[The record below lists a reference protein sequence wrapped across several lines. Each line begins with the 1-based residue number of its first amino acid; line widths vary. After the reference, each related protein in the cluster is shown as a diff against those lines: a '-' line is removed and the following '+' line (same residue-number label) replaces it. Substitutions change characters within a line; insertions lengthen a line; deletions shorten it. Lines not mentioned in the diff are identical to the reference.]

1 MPISIDGT
9 GTITG
14 LSAGGLPDLSITA
27 ADIADNA
34 ITTAK
39 IDSNAVTT
47 AKVNAASIT
56 AAKLDGAQTGSAPIY
71 GVRAWCIFNGTTT
84 GTNAPTSA
92 GNVSSVIRNTT
103 GDYTITFSTAMPNAN
118 YAVIG
123 NGSLISTSDAACIFP
138 GTLTTSSATIY
149 SGQPGRAGVNARI
162 LLDCPYISISIIL

>member
-1 MPISIDGT
+1 MPISITGT

-14 LSAGGLPDLSITA
+14 LSAGGLPD
-27 ADIADNA
+27 DC
-34 ITTAK
+34 ITTAE
-39 IDSNAVTT
+39 IAGSAVTP
-47 AKVNAASIT
+47 
-56 AAKLDGAQTGSAPIY
+56 AKLSGAQTGSAPIY

-92 GNVSSVIRNTT
+92 GNVSSIIRNTT

-123 NGSLISTSDAACIFP
+123 NGGLISTSDAGCIFP

-149 SGQPGRAGVNARI
+149 SGQPGRAGANARI

>member
-1 MPISIDGT
+1 MPISINGT

-14 LSAGGLPDLSITA
+14 ISAGGLPD
-27 ADIADNA
+27 DC
-34 ITTAK
+34 ITTAE
-39 IDSNAVTT
+39 IAGSAVTP
-47 AKVNAASIT
+47 
-56 AAKLDGAQTGSAPIY
+56 AKLSGAQTGSAPIY

-123 NGSLISTSDAACIFP
+123 NGNLISTSDAACIFP

-149 SGQPGRAGVNARI
+149 SGQPGRAGVNSKI
-162 LLDCPYISISIIL
+162 LLDCSYISISIIL